1 MITAKWLL
9 TATVMVLAACSSH
22 NNEEPLQIAT
32 SANIGV
38 IPTSAECA
46 SVGGVTAIAH
56 TLNGDAIRMC
66 QMPNGKQ
73 CEEISLAGGTCAN
86 VR

>member
-1 MITAKWLL
+1 MITLKWLFAGAVL
-9 TATVMVLAACSSH
+9 MLAACSSN
-22 NNEEPLQIAT
+22 NNEEPPQIAT

-38 IPTSAECA
+38 IPTSADCA
-46 SVGGVTAIAH
+46 NVGGVTAIAH

-73 CEEISLAGGTCAN
+73 CEESTLSGGTCAN
-86 VR
+86 AR